1 MVDTGR
7 VTLLPGAPM
16 PPQFPLARY
25 RPIQLTG
32 AVREFVESA
41 TQPHDVILVVGSTGG
56 TTISDIVGADRRV
69 AAMVR
74 NPIDQLCTSLQVDH
88 VPISD
93 LQVAITQL
101 ADQEKAG
108 RPFLLHV
115 RDLYRT
121 PCPRCQHTGTAEW
134 FAWDR
139 ESGHPFAKRVLCA
152 HCDESVEG
160 TVSAE
165 DIAIAGTFPT
175 TQGPAYHLALSR
187 AEKHSAHHSPRVAQ
201 LVQLYT
207 SRNLGVLMDIVNRI
221 PRLHMQP
228 DVSRAMTGLLLEA
241 FDQGSSL
248 TAYGAPDD
256 KPRSLRSPQ
265 RFLERNVWM
274 ILESAAHAY
283 AEAETGPVLHGVRH
297 DTLSS
302 LLARPQPGYLLLN
315 RSVQGLDP
323 ETLAAAFQALIVV
336 LAPPDAAFWA
346 LSTLWA
352 IWLWGDRV
360 PAGLRGFLTRR
371 RLDWEWYQR
380 SLAVALNHVRP
391 LLAPGAPILM
401 LTSSP
406 DTAAARAAVYAA
418 DNSGLEIEQWAVVP
432 PYGYRLLARLPSKD
446 QHPDEIAETVV
457 PATPQSVVEQL
468 LRQRGEPTDGDE
480 LTTAA
485 IFHTRDYDFPRFEND
500 DYRAAGVDVISET
513 QLWLRSTDHVAPPLA
528 DRVEDALL
536 QYLAQKSVWRR
547 RDLIRE
553 LYGAFSGI
561 CTPTPELIDGI
572 IDAYTVPDSAGCLSM
587 RPEDDPRRRR
597 SEIQDLRSNM
607 QRLGQQLGF
616 RVVKR
621 LNRDLV
627 LRDKQRI
634 THLFRFSATA
644 ILSPHLLKSQP
655 NCDGKRCLVTPGG
668 RAALI
673 ALKLRRDPR
682 LQALAEAH
690 RWTFIKFRHLRR
702 MIEEITQRTEI
713 EVYLGLDP
721 IVERPGV
728 QIPLPLDIK
737 TR

>member
-7 VTLLPGAPM
+7 VILLPGAPM

-56 TTISDIVGADRRV
+56 ATISDIVGTNRRV
-69 AAMVR
+69 AAMIR
-74 NPIDQLCTSLQVDH
+74 NPIDQLCTSLQIDH
-88 VPISD
+88 VPTSD

-108 RPFLLHV
+108 RPLLLHV

-121 PCPRCQHTGTAEW
+121 TCPSCQNTGTAEW

-152 HCDESVEG
+152 RCDESVEG
-160 TVSAE
+160 PVTAQ
-165 DIAIAGTFPT
+165 DTTIAGKFPIAE
-175 TQGPAYHLALSR
+175 GPAYHLALSR
-187 AEKHSAHHSPRVAQ
+187 AEKHSAHHDPRVAQ
-201 LVQLYT
+201 LIQLYT
-207 SRNLGVLMDIVNRI
+207 SRNLSILMDIVNRI
-221 PRLHMQP
+221 PRLHTQP
-228 DVSRAMTGLLLEA
+228 DVSEAMTGLLLEA

-248 TAYGAPDD
+248 TAYGTPDD
-256 KPRSLRSPQ
+256 KPRSLRPPQ

-274 ILESAAHAY
+274 VLEAATHAY
-283 AEAETGPVLHGVRH
+283 AETATGTAVQGIRH
-297 DTLSS
+297 DTLAS

-315 RSVQGLDP
+315 RSIRELDP
-323 ETLAAAFQALIVV
+323 ETLTAAFQALIVV
-336 LAPPDAAFWA
+336 LAAPDAAFWA

-360 PAGLRGFLTRR
+360 PAGLKRFLTRR
-371 RLDWEWYQR
+371 RLDWDWYR
-380 SLAVALNHVRP
+380 RGLSVALNHALP
-391 LLAPGAPILM
+391 MLAPGAPVLI

-406 DTAAARAAVYAA
+406 SAAAARAAVYAA
-418 DNSGLEIEQWAVVP
+418 NGSGLEIERWIVCP
-432 PYGYRLLARLPSKD
+432 PHGYRLLARLRSRD
-446 QHPDEIAETVV
+446 QHPGKMPETLV
-457 PATPQSVVEQL
+457 PPAPQSVIELL
-468 LRQRGEPTDGDE
+468 LRQRGEPADSNE

-485 IFHTRDYDFPRFEND
+485 VFHTCDWDFPRLENGAN
-500 DYRAAGVDVISET
+500 RATGVDVISEDL
-513 QLWLRSTDHVAPPLA
+513 LWLRSAEHVASPLA

-536 QYLAQKSVWRR
+536 QHLAQKSIWRR
-547 RDLIRE
+547 HDLTRE
-553 LYGAFSGI
+553 LYGAFNGI
-561 CTPTPELIDGI
+561 CTPAAELIDGI
-572 IDAYTVPDSAGCLSM
+572 VGAYTVPDSAGCLSL

-597 SEIQDLRSNM
+597 SEIQDLRSDT
-607 QRLGQQLGF
+607 QRLGRQLGY
-616 RVVKR
+616 RVAKR

-627 LRDKQRI
+627 WRDEKRFAY
-634 THLFRFSATA
+634 LFRFSATA
-644 ILSPHLLKSQP
+644 LLGPHLLKPQP
-655 NCDGKRCLVTPGG
+655 DCDGKRCFVTPGG

-682 LQALAEAH
+682 LQALAQEH

-721 IVERPGV
+721 IVERPGA

>member
-7 VTLLPGAPM
+7 VCLLPGAPM

-25 RPIQLTG
+25 RPPQLTG

-41 TQPHDVILVVGSTGG
+41 TQPHDVVLVVGATGG

-69 AAMVR
+69 AAIIR
-74 NPIDQLCTSLQVDH
+74 NPVDQLCASLQIGH

-93 LQVAITQL
+93 LQTAITQL
-101 ADQEKAG
+101 ADQEKGG

-121 PCPRCQHTGTAEW
+121 PCPRCRNTGTAEW

-139 ESGHPFAKRVLCA
+139 ESGHPFAKRVLCTR
-152 HCDESVEG
+152 CDESVEG
-160 TVSAE
+160 PVTAQ
-165 DIAIAGTFPT
+165 DIVNAGKFPT

-187 AEKHSAHHSPRVAQ
+187 AGKHSPHHSPRVAQ

-221 PRLHMQP
+221 PRLHTQP
-228 DVSRAMTGLLLEA
+228 DVSRAMAGLLLEA

-248 TAYGAPDD
+248 TTYGAPGDR
-256 KPRSLRSPQ
+256 PRSLRPPQ

-274 ILESAAHAY
+274 ILESATHAF
-283 AEAETGPVLHGVRH
+283 AETATGPTPRGVH
-297 DTLSS
+297 HETLAS

-323 ETLAAAFQALIVV
+323 ETLAAAFQALVVV

-346 LSTLWA
+346 LSTLWS
-352 IWLWGDRV
+352 IWLWGDQV

-391 LLAPGAPILM
+391 MLAPGAPILM

-418 DNSGLEIEQWAVVP
+418 DSSGLEIERWAVYP
-432 PYGYRLLARLPSKD
+432 PYGYRLSARLRSKA
-446 QHPDEIAETVV
+446 QHSDEAPEPMTR
-457 PATPQSVVEQL
+457 PAAQSVIKQL

-485 IFHTRDYDFPRFEND
+485 VFHTRDCEFPRFEND
-500 DYRAAGVDVISET
+500 AYRAAGVDVISET
-513 QLWLRSTDHVAPPLA
+513 QLWLRSADHVAPPLA

-536 QYLAQKSVWRR
+536 QCLAQKSVWHR

-553 LYGAFSGI
+553 LYGAFSNI
-561 CTPTPELIDGI
+561 CTPAPELVDGI
-572 IDAYTVPDSAGCLSM
+572 INAYTVPGSVGRISM

-597 SEIQDLRSNM
+597 SEINDLRSDI
-607 QRLGQQLGF
+607 QRLGQQLGY
-616 RVVKR
+616 RAVKR

-627 LRDKQRI
+627 WRDEQRI
-634 THLFRFSATA
+634 AYLFRFSATA
-644 ILSPHLLKSQP
+644 TLGPHLLKPQP
-655 NCDGKRCLVTPGG
+655 SCDGKRCFVTPGG

-690 RWTFIKFRHLRR
+690 QWTFIKFRHLRR
-702 MIEEITQRTEI
+702 MIQEITQRTEI

-721 IVERPGV
+721 IVEHPGV

-737 TR
+737 AR